1 MFNVETFKV
10 FQARD
15 VFGAIRK
22 RYGEDVEGKFNEI
35 FCPPAD
41 GAILFT
47 IPSTNEEWDDEEIYV
62 KYVADVLMQEG
73 GLTWGDTCYIHFDY

>member
-1 MFNVETFKV
+1 MLNAKTFKV

-15 VFGAIRK
+15 VFDAVQK
-22 RYGEDVEGKFNEI
+22 RYGEDVEGEFNEN

-41 GAILFT
+41 GAILFA
-47 IPSTNEEWDDEEIYV
+47 IPDTNTEWDDCGIYF

-73 GLTWGDTCYIHFDY
+73 GLTWGDACYIHFDY

>member
-1 MFNVETFKV
+1 MLKAKTFKV
-10 FQARD
+10 FQAYD
-15 VFGAIRK
+15 VFGAVRR

-41 GAILFT
+41 GAILFG
-47 IPSTNEEWDDEEIYV
+47 IPDSNEEWDDCETYV

-73 GLTWGDTCYIHFDY
+73 GLTWGDACYIHFEY